1 KRDWSSDVCSSD
13 LILVA
18 FFAIVISTITLGSIM
33 GIISLTLLLNMI
45 IYLALI
51 IPLAPAFLIIA
62 YIPVRAESLMT
73 IVNILTIA
81 LFFIASNTSNNFGGL
96 EWVNPIY
103 YFKELSLYISNIVT
117 NTSLFI

>member
-1 KRDWSSDVCSSD
+1 
-13 LILVA
+13 
-18 FFAIVISTITLGSIM
+18 M

-96 EWVNPIY
+96 EWINPIY
-103 YFKELSLYISNIVT
+103 YFRELSLYISNIVN
-117 NTSLFI
+117 NTSLFIYLIYLLYLAIGVFCLFKLDINSKTQRT